1 MSERMTEICC
11 SNHYL
16 QFAGKCS
23 DVCVICDQRNRI
35 AELEEI
41 VTLTNDS
48 HHDLS
53 IRLETAVCKSL
64 VLQANIAE
72 LEAQIEAFRNGFDT
86 DWITQEQGK

>member
-35 AELEEI
+35 AELEAK
-41 VTLTNDS
+41 L
-48 HHDLS
+48 
-53 IRLETAVCKSL
+53 KSME
-64 VLQANIAE
+64 QSYSEGIDYGYFKAHQ
-72 LEAQIEAFRNGFDT
+72 EAL
-86 DWITQEQGK
+86 K